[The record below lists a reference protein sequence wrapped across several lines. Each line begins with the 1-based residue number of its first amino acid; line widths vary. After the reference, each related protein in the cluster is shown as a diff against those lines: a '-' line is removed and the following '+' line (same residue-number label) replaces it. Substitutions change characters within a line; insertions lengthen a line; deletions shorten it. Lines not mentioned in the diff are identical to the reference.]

1 MTAQQYFY
9 QAVYEWTDNQGN
21 IHRSAPSIPVSVTT
35 TGSTSFNQINVPTL
49 RLTYKTANP
58 VKIAIYRWST
68 AQENYYQVTSIASPL
83 LNNPLID
90 SVSYV
95 DTLSDAQILG
105 NSLIYTTGGVIEN
118 IGAPATAITTLFK
131 SRLFLV
137 DSEDKNLLWFSK
149 QVIEAVPVEMSDLF
163 TKYIAPTTSA
173 QGATGPITAL
183 SAMDDKLIIFKKDAI
198 YYITGTG
205 PDNTGS
211 NDDFSEPVFITS
223 TVGCANPL
231 SIVFSPRG
239 LMFQSDKGI
248 WLLGRDLS
256 TSYIGADVEQFNASV
271 VQSAVN
277 VPATNQVRFTL
288 STGETLMFDYY
299 YSQWATFIGVPAIS
313 STLFQGFHTYINSF
327 GQVYQESPGTYLDG
341 SRPVLMSFTT
351 SWINTAG
358 LQGFMR
364 AYQLYLL
371 GVYYSPHK
379 LNVSVAYDYNP
390 SPTQTSVIIPKNYAA
405 PWGGEQ
411 LWGSG
416 SAWGG
421 PGNIEQWRVFLAHQ
435 KCESLQISV
444 TETYDASIGAAAGA
458 GFTLSGMNL
467 VVGMKSGYPRL
478 SAAKQVG

>member
-1 MTAQQYFY
+1 M
-9 QAVYEWTDNQGN
+9 
-21 IHRSAPSIPVSVTT
+21 
-35 TGSTSFNQINVPTL
+35 
-49 RLTYKTANP
+49 
-58 VKIAIYRWST
+58 
-68 AQENYYQVTSIASPL
+68 
-83 LNNPLID
+83 
-90 SVSYV
+90 SYV

-358 LQGFMR
+358 LR
-364 AYQLYLL
+364 A
-371 GVYYSPHK
+371 SC
-379 LNVSVAYDYNP
+379 
-390 SPTQTSVIIPKNYAA
+390 A
-405 PWGGEQ
+405 P
-411 LWGSG
+411 
-416 SAWGG
+416 
-421 PGNIEQWRVFLAHQ
+421 
-435 KCESLQISV
+435 IS
-444 TETYDASIGAAAGA
+444 YI
-458 GFTLSGMNL
+458 
-467 VVGMKSGYPRL
+467 Y
-478 SAAKQVG
+478 